1 MGRSRRVVVALVSIG
16 FVAAACGGDN
26 SSSQPTTT
34 AAAPGPATT
43 PVVAG
48 PTSTA
53 TTATATTAA
62 TTTTVPQPKPG
73 GKLTVRVEAEVGNPW
88 TPANMQ
94 CDAACYVRART
105 FFETPMAIDDTDK
118 KPKPYLAQALT
129 HNADYTVW
137 TMTLRP
143 GISFTDG
150 TPLNADAVVANADR
164 VKKSLLLGAA
174 VVDIDA
180 TKKVDDLT
188 VEYDMKRPWVYF
200 DYGLTTQGA
209 FIASPTWL
217 AAVDADP
224 AKATQPVG
232 TGPFI
237 LDTFRPGDETIVKKN
252 PNYWRKSEGLPYL
265 DEIDFKV
272 VVDDLSAG
280 NAMATGQFD
289 LMHTK
294 NGDTI
299 KRFKSDPKF
308 VFDAQTDYSETN
320 YILFNVGQDGSPLQ
334 DQDLRCG
341 LVAAT
346 DAQTLIDTTG
356 AGQFPLAN
364 GLFSPGQQ
372 GHLDDSGNQTYDPAK
387 AKELIGQWSA
397 AHGGAKPHIVFST
410 ITDSTALQ
418 TAQLLQQWW
427 QAAGAQVDI
436 IQLDQSKLITNALLG
451 DPQFMAFGWRNHAGY
466 VLDNQYI
473 WWHSSQA
480 LPPGQLAL
488 NFGRLKDP
496 VIDQL
501 LDDAHTS
508 PDPAKGEA
516 DAEAVNR
523 EFAKQCW
530 AIPVSW
536 QVWGIVSKPTV
547 HGLQDATFPGGAAGH
562 LRGSYGTYWLQNAWV
577 G

>member
-16 FVAAACGGDN
+16 FVTAACGGDN
-26 SSSQPTTT
+26 SGSQPTTT
-34 AAAPGPATT
+34 AASPGPAST

-53 TTATATTAA
+53 TSATATSAA
-62 TTTTVPQPKPG
+62 PTTTTVPPPKTG

-105 FFETPMAIDDTDK
+105 FFETPMVIDAADK
-118 KPKPYLAQALT
+118 KPKPYLAESVT
-129 HNADYTVW
+129 HNADYTAW
-137 TMTLRP
+137 TMKLRP
-143 GISFTDG
+143 NISFTDG
-150 TPLNADAVVANADR
+150 TPLNADAVLDNSAR

-174 VVDIDA
+174 VTDIED
-180 TKKVDDLT
+180 TKKIDDLT
-188 VEYDMKRPWVYF
+188 VEYDMKRPWVTF
-200 DYGLTTQGA
+200 DYALTTQGA
-209 FIASPTWL
+209 FAASPTWL

-237 LDTFRPGDETIVKKN
+237 LDTFRAGDETIVKKN
-252 PNYWRKSEGLPYL
+252 PNYWRKAEGLPYL

-272 VVDDLSAG
+272 VADDLTAG
-280 NAMATGQFD
+280 NAMATGEFD

-294 NGDTI
+294 NGDNI
-299 KRFKSDPKF
+299 KRFKTDSKVDF
-308 VFDAQTDYSETN
+308 EAQTDFVETN
-320 YILFNVGQDGSPLQ
+320 YILFNVGQEGSPLQ
-334 DQDLRCG
+334 DQQVRCG
-341 LVAAT
+341 LAAAT
-346 DAQTLIDTTG
+346 DAQTLIDTVG

-372 GHLDDSGNQTYDPAK
+372 GHLDDNGNQKYDPAK
-387 AKELIGQWSA
+387 AKELIGAWSA
-397 AHGGAKPHIVFST
+397 AHGGQKPHIVFST
-410 ITDSTALQ
+410 TTDSTALQ

-427 QAAGAQVDI
+427 QAAGAEVDI
-436 IQLDQSKLITNALLG
+436 VQLDQSKLITNALLG
-451 DPQFMAFGWRNHAGY
+451 DPQFMAFGWRNHNGY
-466 VLDNQYI
+466 VLDNQYF

-501 LDDAHTS
+501 LDDAHTNL
-508 PDPAKGEA
+508 DLTKGET
-516 DAEAVNR
+516 DGEAVNR
-523 EFAKQCW
+523 QFAKECW
-530 AIPVSW
+530 VIPISW
-536 QVWGIVSKPTV
+536 QVWGLVSKPTV
-547 HGLQDATFPGGAAGH
+547 HGLDQATFPGGTGT
-562 LRGSYGTYWLQNAWV
+562 LRNSFGTFWLQNVWV

>member
-1 MGRSRRVVVALVSIG
+1 MGRSRRVVVALVCSA
-16 FVAAACGGDN
+16 FVVAACGGDN

-34 AAAPGPATT
+34 AASPGLSTT
-43 PVVAG
+43 VVAG
-48 PTSTA
+48 GSTTTGAAA
-53 TTATATTAA
+53 TTVAA
-62 TTTTVPQPKPG
+62 TTTTAPQPKPG
-73 GKLTVRVEAEVGNPW
+73 GKLTVRVESEVGNPW

-105 FFETPMAIDDTDK
+105 FFETPMAIDAADK
-118 KPKPYLAQALT
+118 KPKPYLAQDVT

-137 TMTLRP
+137 TMKLRP
-143 GISFTDG
+143 NISFTDG

-188 VEYDMKRPWVYF
+188 VEYDMKRPWVTF
-200 DYGLTTQGA
+200 DYALTTQGA
-209 FIASPTWL
+209 FVASPTWL

-224 AKATQPVG
+224 AKAAQPVG

-294 NGDTI
+294 NGDNI
-299 KRFKSDPKF
+299 KRFKSDSKLAF
-308 VFDAQTDYSETN
+308 EAQTDYVETN

-334 DQDLRCG
+334 DQQVRCG
-341 LVAAT
+341 LAAAT

-372 GHLDDSGNQTYDPAK
+372 GHLDDSGNQKYDPAK
-387 AKELIGQWSA
+387 AKELIGAWSA
-397 AHGGAKPHIVFST
+397 AHGGQKPHIVFST

-427 QAAGAQVDI
+427 QDAGAQVDI
-436 IQLDQSKLITNALLG
+436 VQLEQSKLITNALLG
-451 DPQFMAFGWRNHAGY
+451 DPQFMAFGWRNHSGY
-466 VLDNQYI
+466 VVDNQYF

-501 LDDAHTS
+501 LDDAHTN
-508 PDPAKGEA
+508 PDPAKAQA

-523 EFAKQCW
+523 QFAKECW
-530 AIPVSW
+530 VIPVSW
-536 QVWGIVSKPTV
+536 QVWGLVSKPTV
-547 HGLQDATFPGGAAGH
+547 HGLDQATFPGGTGT
-562 LRGSYGTYWLQNAWV
+562 LRNSFGTYWLQNVWV